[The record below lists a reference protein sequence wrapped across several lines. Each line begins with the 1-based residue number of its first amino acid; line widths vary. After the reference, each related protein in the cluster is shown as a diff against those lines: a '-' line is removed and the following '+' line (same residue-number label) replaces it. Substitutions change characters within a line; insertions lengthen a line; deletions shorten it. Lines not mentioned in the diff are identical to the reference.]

1 MVELNGNTLTFSFP
15 EVHPDAKLSIS
26 FQRTCRIP
34 DDGKNYPLPASLGQ
48 FPLRHVDD
56 YAKRAPRE
64 WEERGGVMMPMYQ
77 AEAMWI
83 HFSPNRSSAH
93 GTKYPFAVK
102 VAAGKMSAVT
112 GKPWQKKLHEGD
124 YVVTPLQP
132 WLDGFV
138 VEEGVIRQFV
148 AMPLGMGATVEE
160 QATGKAEWGGIQ
172 FEVFPMK
179 REAFERRFPKQDT
192 SILRTRNRRGWEG
205 ASLYSCD
212 SINVV
217 ECSAPIG
224 ASMGLGA
231 GGTMKQQIF
240 ADPYGKDE
248 WQKKL
253 DGRRC
258 YVHLANSMAWEAI
271 TKEKA
276 PSTPITAQTYKRNQL
291 PWFDHYEER
300 PAVSGPEAMK
310 AIKSVLAYGFQ
321 HGIPTLPENESIKVK
336 KVTVLKGPTPPT
348 PTVRDGFWA

>member
-15 EVHPDAKLSIS
+15 EVHPDAKLSIT

-34 DDGKNYPLPASLGQ
+34 DDGKDYPLPASLGQ

-56 YAKRAPRE
+56 YAKRVPRE

-83 HFSPNRSSAH
+83 QFSPNYSSDH
-93 GTKYPFAVK
+93 HTSYPFAVK

-112 GKPWQKKLHEGD
+112 GKPWQKKLCEGD
-124 YVVTPLQP
+124 YVVAPLQP

-138 VEEGVIRQFV
+138 VEEGVVRQFV

-179 REAFERRFPKQDT
+179 REAFERRFPKRVASA
-192 SILRTRNRRGWEG
+192 SILRGLDGEFYS
-205 ASLYSCD
+205 AYSCD
-212 SINVV
+212 FNAI
-217 ECSAPIG
+217 ECSASIG

-276 PSTPITAQTYKRNQL
+276 PSTPITAKTYKQNKL
-291 PWFDHYEER
+291 PWFDYYEER
-300 PAVSGPEAMK
+300 PAVSGAEAMK
-310 AIKSVLAYGFQ
+310 AIKSVLVYGFQ
-321 HGIPTLPENESIKVK
+321 HGLPTLPENESVKVK
-336 KVTVLKGPTPPT
+336 KVTVLKGPTPT
-348 PTVRDGFWA
+348 HPTVRDGSWA